1 MFLIYQI
8 KVGLCLIAFYLLWKL
23 LLSRETFHRFNR
35 VALLVVMV
43 LALMLPWIRLSL
55 DAPASVASRMVVLD
69 EIFVGPAGAAQPH
82 RNASSWTVMGVMT
95 VVYFIGMALALVWLL
110 HSQWNLHRLLKTGR
124 KEHLS
129 DDITLHVLPGE
140 LSPFSYFKHIV
151 INEQDY
157 RDNSREILIHEQAH
171 IDLRHSWD
179 VMFLGLVTLFQ
190 WWNPAVWL
198 LSNELRQ
205 VHEYEADEA
214 VLNANVDVKQYQLL
228 LIRKSVGNQ
237 LFSMANNLN
246 HNSLKQRIRMMKRQ
260 RQSRWLALKAL
271 AVVPVAALLAVA
283 CGQKSEKA
291 AEAEEPLTAVVEVP
305 GATPESE
312 PVAVPEDT
320 PEVTVVGYAG
330 DADKP
335 APKAATGKI
344 YEVVEQMP
352 RFPGGDAA
360 LMQFLSKNIKYPKEA
375 ENAKQEGRVIA
386 NFVVEEDGSVSNVK
400 VVKSVS
406 PLLDAEALRVL
417 GLMPRWEPGQ
427 QNGKPVR
434 VKYTVPITFRLQ

>member
-1 MFLIYQI
+1 MEWGSVLTLIY
-8 KVGLCLIAFYLLWKL
+8 
-23 LLSRETFHRFNR
+23 
-35 VALLVVMV
+35 AL
-43 LALMLPWIRLSL
+43 
-55 DAPASVASRMVVLD
+55 
-69 EIFVGPAGAAQPH
+69 G
-82 RNASSWTVMGVMT
+82 
-95 VVYFIGMALALVWLL
+95 ALAVVVWQLWSSL
-110 HSQWNLHRLLKTGR
+110 QLHRLLRRGR
-124 KEHLS
+124 RVAA
-129 DDITLHVLPGE
+129 DGGTVIHVMPTDVQ
-140 LSPFSYFKHIV
+140 PFSYFRHIV
-151 INEQDY
+151 ISESDY
-157 RDNSREILIHEQAH
+157 RHNPREILTHEQAH
-171 IDLRHSWD
+171 IRLGHSLD
-179 VMFLGLVTLFQ
+179 VLLMNLLCIVQ
-190 WWNPAVWL
+190 WWNPAAWL
-198 LSNELRQ
+198 LRRELQ
-205 VHEYEADEA
+205 QIHEYEADEA
-214 VLNANVDVKQYQLL
+214 VLKEGVDARQYQLL

-260 RQSRWLALKAL
+260 RQSRWQCLKAL

-305 GATPESE
+305 GAEPVEE

-400 VVKSVS
+400 VVHGVA